1 MGERFSPTTSSRGK
15 LTRILMSVRKL
26 TEEEASDWCDKWE
39 KHAAKSG
46 LRSEAAYFWDSARG
60 WIDAQLDVRPKEDE
74 QPPARPVALA
84 RPRR

>member
-1 MGERFSPTTSSRGK
+1 
-15 LTRILMSVRKL
+15 MSVRKL

-60 WIDAQLDVRPKEDE
+60 WIDAQLDLRPTEGD
-74 QPPARPVALA
+74 PLPAHAPGVA
-84 RPRR
+84 RSRR